1 VQDRRG
7 KEGGAYIDTGC
18 SVVERELAGEDHDD
32 CGIGAERTEV
42 LRVQRRECAEH
53 AQAEVGRCEKTVGS
67 EPLSI

>member
-1 VQDRRG
+1 
-7 KEGGAYIDTGC
+7 
-18 SVVERELAGEDHDD
+18 VVERELAGEDHDD